1 MYHVLKMAGLGRDT
15 FFRKFINRHRMFK
28 QNRLTHI
35 PCQESTMSNFFTLR
49 IPDELNNELREAAVQ
64 KGVTLTHEIKNR
76 LLKYPRLSKE
86 HDLLEKF
93 ENIFTSSNFKQES
106 NSSLYPLLVEAILLL
121 RGLIIQRDSQ
131 ILRKVDTELD
141 QLFGKKRMRIYD

>member
-1 MYHVLKMAGLGRDT
+1 
-15 FFRKFINRHRMFK
+15 
-28 QNRLTHI
+28 
-35 PCQESTMSNFFTLR
+35 MSNFFTLR